1 MVDFII
7 LTKRG
12 DGRGIILRTNDIV
25 CVTDEGDFRIVH
37 FREGERINLEH
48 VREDIKV
55 ILNQIQQ
62 VYHV

>member
-1 MVDFII
+1 MVNFII

-37 FREGERINLEH
+37 FREGECINIEH

-55 ILNQIQQ
+55 ILNQIQ
-62 VYHV
+62 